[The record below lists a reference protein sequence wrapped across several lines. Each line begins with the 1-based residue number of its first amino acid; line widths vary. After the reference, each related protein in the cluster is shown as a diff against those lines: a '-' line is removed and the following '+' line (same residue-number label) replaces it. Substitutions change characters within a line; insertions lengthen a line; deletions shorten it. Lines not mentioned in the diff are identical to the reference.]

1 MVNSTVRAAHE
12 HTAVL
17 RYLAQWHFAAAAN
30 IDHVSAEVG
39 RKCFDTG
46 V

>member
-1 MVNSTVRAAHE
+1 MVNSTVRAARE

-17 RYLAQWHFAAAAN
+17 RNLAQWRFAVAAN
-30 IDHVSAEVG
+30 IDQVTAEVR
-39 RKCFDTG
+39 RKCFGTG